1 MHIFLRTL
9 FVFLMSMIWLPSGI
23 QAQQQIIPAAELL
36 KQLNLPSG
44 MGQVWE
50 GEITFTQKDS
60 KSKHI
65 DDTQLGHQQE
75 VVDRQ
80 TIQASATIRFC
91 GCGRFY
97 VSNVQRAWKETW
109 DRGRIDA
116 YYKTM
121 CNKETADGR
130 SEAVPVSPGNEVS
143 EEESGSGELCPQ
155 REKGKNGQTIKW
167 FDETNYDMKPKGA
180 RVGLTPAP
188 YQGGYW
194 LDAAVELFVNY
205 TSEAESLQTD
215 VCSGKRKS
223 SKRLMTTVP
232 FAQEPRSSESGGE
245 DNKICRFQVHPVS
258 RKFVLHKHIKFSD
271 GQERI
276 KGKFTLVEEKAEKPG
291 DWDRLMV
298 AKYTLQMKNY
308 CNDVFNSLYED
319 LAMAEAYND
328 PTLRGRAAGDVST
341 YKRLVGQQAWQ
352 TYQSNGPDPIADTSI
367 HMSAHK
373 CAENDK
379 TAECKEAAKKGEK
392 CCVLG
397 AKEAKE
403 SLKERCLPDV
413 IYKAVYAH
421 ERRHV
426 RQCNMD
432 PDMFPPN
439 NVDKL
444 GVYETDAYIA
454 GIHVYISWLKR
465 NCPNDGRLAVAEERL
480 AVLKANRTR

>member
-1 MHIFLRTL
+1 MYIFLRTV
-9 FVFLMSMIWLPSGI
+9 FVFFLSMIWLPSGI
-23 QAQQQIIPAAELL
+23 RAQQQMIPAAELL

-50 GEITFTQKDS
+50 GTITFTQKDS

-65 DDTQLGHQQE
+65 DNTQLGHQQE

-91 GCGRFY
+91 GCGSFY
-97 VSNVQRAWKETW
+97 VSDVQRTWKEAW

-116 YYKTM
+116 YYETT

-155 REKGKNGQTIKW
+155 VEENENGQEIRW

-180 RVGLTPAP
+180 RVGMTPAP
-188 YQGGYW
+188 YHGGYW

-205 TSEAESLQTD
+205 SSKAESLQTD

-223 SKRLMTTVP
+223 SSRVMTTVP
-232 FAQEPRSSESGGE
+232 FSQEPRSSASGGE
-245 DNKICRFQVHPVS
+245 DNKTYRFQAHPVS
-258 RKFVLHKHIKFSD
+258 RKFVLHKHIDFAD
-271 GQERI
+271 GQEKI
-276 KGKFTLVEEKAEKPG
+276 KGRWTLIEEKAEKPG
-291 DWDRLMV
+291 DWNRLMV
-298 AKYTLQMKNY
+298 AEYTLQMKNY

-328 PTLRGRAAGDVST
+328 PTLRDRAAGDVAA

-367 HMSAHK
+367 HMSASNE
-373 CAENDK
+373 CINDN
-379 TAECKEAAKKGEK
+379 GEK
-392 CCVLG
+392 FCCVKG
-397 AKEAKE
+397 AKEAKK
-403 SLKERCLPDV
+403 SQKERCLPDV

-421 ERRHV
+421 EKKHV
-426 RQCNMD
+426 AQCKMD

-439 NVDKL
+439 NVGKL
-444 GVYETDAYIA
+444 GGYETDAYIA
-454 GIHVYISWLKR
+454 GIHVYISWLER
-465 NCPNDGRLAVAEERL
+465 NCPNDNRLAVAKDRL
-480 AVLKANRTR
+480 AALKANRTR